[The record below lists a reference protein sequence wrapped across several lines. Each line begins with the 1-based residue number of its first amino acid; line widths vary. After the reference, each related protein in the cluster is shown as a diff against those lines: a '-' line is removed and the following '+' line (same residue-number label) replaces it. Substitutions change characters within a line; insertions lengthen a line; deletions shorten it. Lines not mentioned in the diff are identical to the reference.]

1 MLTGS
6 SPLKVLQFK
15 ALSITKFWITSKKSK
30 KEIKFSAKK

>member
-15 ALSITKFWITSKKSK
+15 ALSITKFCITSKKSK
-30 KEIKFSAKK
+30 IEIKTAKK

>member
-15 ALSITKFWITSKKSK
+15 ALSITKFWITSKKSMI
-30 KEIKFSAKK
+30 EIKTAKK